1 MRKHFTLIELL
12 VVIAIIAIL
21 AAMLLPA
28 LAKAR
33 EKARA
38 ISCVNNKKTIGLGYA
53 IYWDDYSN
61 AMPATSYEC
70 VNTWSVTSYSQSTV
84 RLVGNMLGT
93 FSETVRQP
101 TWECTALSPKSGD
114 AYKALCG
121 LYINHLLHYTS
132 KPSSGCTGR
141 SADSLTNP
149 AGKIVLMC
157 LPGADE
163 FNASMYYLRPCYG
176 GSDAKTPIYTSFT
189 AVRVGNHGAT
199 TAILFGDGHASTE
212 RITFWREGD
221 TVVEKVF
228 DPAKN

>member
-61 AMPATSYEC
+61 AMPATNYEC
-70 VNTWSVTSYSQSTV
+70 QYTWSVTSYSQSTV

-114 AYKALCG
+114 TYKALCG
-121 LYINHLLHYTS
+121 LYINHLMHYTQVTT
-132 KPSSGCTGR
+132 SGCAGR
-141 SADSLTNP
+141 SADSISNP

-157 LPGADE
+157 LPGSDE
-163 FNASMYYLRPCYG
+163 FNASMYYMRPCYTG
-176 GSDAKTPIYTSFT
+176 TNTPTYTSFT